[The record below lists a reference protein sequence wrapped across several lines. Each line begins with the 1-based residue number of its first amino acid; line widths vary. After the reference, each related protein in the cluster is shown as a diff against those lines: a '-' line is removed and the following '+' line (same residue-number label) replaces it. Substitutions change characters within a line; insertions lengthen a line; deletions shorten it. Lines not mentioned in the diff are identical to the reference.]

1 MEIIKKTEGLT
12 ATDIYG
18 LTKGNDVRKLSDA
31 KGEVLEVAKFVLYE
45 DTDNKGEPMTVLSI
59 ETAQGVRY
67 ATNSKTFVRNFSD
80 IVAIHEASGEAI
92 PAKYN
97 VGSAVSNAGREYLTC
112 DIAR

>member
-1 MEIIKKTEGLT
+1 MEIIKKTEGLS
-12 ATDIYG
+12 ASDIYG

-31 KGEVLEVAKFVLYE
+31 KGETLEIAKYVMYT
-45 DTDNKGEPMTVLSI
+45 DTDIKGNPMTVLAV

-80 IVAIHEASGEAI
+80 IVTIHEASGEAI
-92 PAKYN
+92 PSKF
-97 VGSAVSNAGREYLTC
+97 VIGSNTSNAGREYLTC